1 MQWKRR
7 TIWRDVIAHLDK
19 GREISK
25 RGDERRREER
35 RRVEARGP
43 EIIKICKEQA
53 NSLAISLL
61 TEMGHYLI
69 DFRAGSHVIVQKDS
83 NHPTTAWEWD
93 TQHHFYHP

>member
-1 MQWKRR
+1 M
-7 TIWRDVIAHLDK
+7 
-19 GREISK
+19 
-25 RGDERRREER
+25 
-35 RRVEARGP
+35 EARGP